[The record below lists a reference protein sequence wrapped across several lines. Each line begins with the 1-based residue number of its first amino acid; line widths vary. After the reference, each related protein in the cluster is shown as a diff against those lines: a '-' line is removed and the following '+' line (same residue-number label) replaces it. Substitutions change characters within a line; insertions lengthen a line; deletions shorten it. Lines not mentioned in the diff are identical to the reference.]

1 MIRLCH
7 GDANDLVAGVELGG
21 VDEAVDAGRVRQV
34 VLQVLERALRSAW
47 EPQRRTLT
55 RALLF
60 LKRKHHLT
68 GVHEKTGIVG
78 KGLDLLMY
86 PCGSWRTLPVTIA
99 CTKKPNMENMAR
111 RPFLISFTCSEPNNK
126 IRKGYRVHKHGRQ
139 KPNRHANTRQGS

>member
-60 LKRKHHLT
+60 LKRKHHSDEAGMARGAWLACAHLA
-68 GVHEKTGIVG
+68 GDDGLHEESEHGEHGEAAV
-78 KGLDLLMY
+78 LDLLH
-86 PCGSWRTLPVTIA
+86 L
-99 CTKKPNMENMAR
+99 
-111 RPFLISFTCSEPNNK
+111 
-126 IRKGYRVHKHGRQ
+126 Q
-139 KPNRHANTRQGS
+139 